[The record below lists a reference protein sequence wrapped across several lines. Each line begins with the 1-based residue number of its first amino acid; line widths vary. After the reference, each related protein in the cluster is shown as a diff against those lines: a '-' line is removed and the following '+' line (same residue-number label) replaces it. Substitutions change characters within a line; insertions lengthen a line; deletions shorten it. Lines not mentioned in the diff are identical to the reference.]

1 MSFLF
6 SSILF
11 PLLFSS
17 LHFLFFTSFILFI
30 LPVLLSLSLFLSSLL
45 ACSWSWC
52 PVLFPS
58 RHSLLVVSSLSLS
71 SLLSC
76 FWSFS
81 LLVILSFL
89 SLPCLFPLYFLA
101 MTDNGSVFLYS
112 LLPLPCLLTCL
123 VSVHVFSSLFLLS
136 PFVPPS
142 FNFLQAPHQIV
153 SLFNGSRQVVYGFV
167 DNCTQVRKGCAQL
180 SFRNACYIFVCF
192 LA

>member
-101 MTDNGSVFLYS
+101 MTDNGSVLFLS
-112 LLPLPCLLTCL
+112 LCR
-123 VSVHVFSSLFLLS
+123 VFSPASSQFTFSRLFSCCHLLFHHRS
-136 PFVPPS
+136 ISCRHLTRSCHCLMAPDKLFTALWITVHRCVRAVL
-142 FNFLQAPHQIV
+142 NFL
-153 SLFNGSRQVVYGFV
+153 
-167 DNCTQVRKGCAQL
+167 
-180 SFRNACYIFVCF
+180 
-192 LA
+192 